1 MKKFYT
7 MIAVALFGS
16 AMVVAQNHVATFE
29 NEAGGINLTAAES
42 AWQGADVPVD
52 GRNEWTS
59 GDYTFSTYVDAASFY
74 YSEFTV
80 SNQTANTSTGW
91 AEPYRSAKGGAYEG
105 ANFAVWNMNYY
116 GIDTITFTERVV
128 PGFYVNN
135 NAYAV
140 TSMLNG
146 DSYAKKF
153 DETDWFVLYCIGL
166 KNNAVVD
173 TVEVYLAKAGEI
185 MTEWTYV
192 DLSVLGAIDAMTFG
206 MNSSDCGDYGM
217 NTPAYFCMDNFGAER
232 PAAKVATFENEE
244 GGIQATAENP
254 WLGAAEPEPGLNIWT
269 SGDYAFSTFADAS
282 EWGTYYY
289 AFTVS
294 ADPANTSTGFMEPY
308 RSAAGGAAEGN
319 NFCVWYYDYNQ
330 NNSIMLAS
338 QTVPGVYVCNNAYA
352 VTSMVN
358 GDNFAKAFGK
368 DDYFVLTL
376 TGKLNGE
383 TVKALSVDLARDG
396 KYMDKWTYISL
407 SELGLIDEIELSL
420 SSSDNGD
427 YGMNTPAYVCI
438 DALGAAMPE
447 GYVAPEMAEFPN
459 TAISNTATATPATK
473 IVENGQVFIIKNG
486 VRYNLLGGVVR

>member
-1 MKKFYT
+1 MKKIYT
-7 MIAVALFGS
+7 MIVVALLGS
-16 AMVVAQNHVATFE
+16 AMVEAQNNVATFE

-116 GIDTITFTERVV
+116 GIDTISFTERVV

-166 KNNAVVD
+166 KGADVVD
-173 TVEVYLAKAGEI
+173 TIEVYLAKDGAI

-192 DLSVLGAIDAMTFG
+192 DLSELGEIDGMTFG
-206 MNSSDCGDYGM
+206 MNSSDSGDYGM
-217 NTPAYFCMDNFGAER
+217 NTPAYFCMDNFGAAL
-232 PAAKVATFENEE
+232 PDAVSNATT
-244 GGIQATAENP
+244 IA
-254 WLGAAEPEPGLNIWT
+254 
-269 SGDYAFSTFADAS
+269 
-282 EWGTYYY
+282 
-289 AFTVS
+289 
-294 ADPANTSTGFMEPY
+294 
-308 RSAAGGAAEGN
+308 
-319 NFCVWYYDYNQ
+319 
-330 NNSIMLAS
+330 
-338 QTVPGVYVCNNAYA
+338 
-352 VTSMVN
+352 
-358 GDNFAKAFGK
+358 
-368 DDYFVLTL
+368 
-376 TGKLNGE
+376 
-383 TVKALSVDLARDG
+383 
-396 KYMDKWTYISL
+396 
-407 SELGLIDEIELSL
+407 
-420 SSSDNGD
+420 
-427 YGMNTPAYVCI
+427 
-438 DALGAAMPE
+438 
-447 GYVAPEMAEFPN
+447 
-459 TAISNTATATPATK
+459 PATK
-473 IVENGQVFIIKNG
+473 VVENGQVMIVKDG